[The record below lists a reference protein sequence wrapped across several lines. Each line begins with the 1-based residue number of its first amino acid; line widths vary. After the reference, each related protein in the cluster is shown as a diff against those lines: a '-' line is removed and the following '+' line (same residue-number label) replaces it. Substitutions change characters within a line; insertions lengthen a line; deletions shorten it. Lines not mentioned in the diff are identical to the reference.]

1 MTWLL
6 PLTPLLLCSD
16 MCLTPE
22 RILSFRIKIHS
33 RQATEVIH
41 IAKCWQVLWKYH
53 MQENLRIPNKTVL
66 YITYLRTEG
75 KKWDLGLLI
84 TKLHF
89 LLNEALGIRE
99 RRKEEEM
106 KTTKEKES
114 HRTKKPRVWTCLHR
128 SLNSKDISDYLQDSF
143 FFKLWIVSF
152 WLWGF
157 HSTMM
162 PGLL

>member
-1 MTWLL
+1 
-6 PLTPLLLCSD
+6 
-16 MCLTPE
+16 
-22 RILSFRIKIHS
+22 
-33 RQATEVIH
+33 
-41 IAKCWQVLWKYH
+41 

-114 HRTKKPRVWTCLHR
+114 HRTKKPRVWTCLYR

-143 FFKLWIVSF
+143 FFKL
-152 WLWGF
+152 
-157 HSTMM
+157 
-162 PGLL
+162 